1 MAANVYALCCV
12 FRAFAW
18 IAPPQHACCAATKEN
33 NHPNLRTAIR
43 ARAYLYRR
51 LPKMATYRSRKEL
64 NMFVIFGAAGN
75 VGRVSA
81 AALRRAGREVR
92 AVVRNDKQG
101 KVLAEIGCEIVI
113 ADQLDPVSVARAIEG
128 AYAVQMLCPVP
139 RADADPASTMRRMI
153 DVSADALRANPPQR
167 LLALSDYGAEHPSG
181 TGITTLFHYLE
192 TQLAP
197 IASQVTFL
205 RAAEHMHNWARLLP
219 IALARGVLPS
229 LHHPLTKLFP
239 TVAAQDVGLL
249 AAELLLDDRPAK
261 VSPRVVSIEGEA
273 RVSALDVARTLGEL
287 AHRPIT
293 AREVPRSQ
301 WAAMLQGA
309 GLGENHARLITDL
322 YDAHNAGRIDVET
335 EISERRFGS
344 TALEGMLASIL
355 AGVAA
360 TSTTTSPATSTAAA
374 AAR

>member
-1 MAANVYALCCV
+1 
-12 FRAFAW
+12 
-18 IAPPQHACCAATKEN
+18 
-33 NHPNLRTAIR
+33 
-43 ARAYLYRR
+43 
-51 LPKMATYRSRKEL
+51 
-64 NMFVIFGAAGN
+64 MFVIFGAAGN

-92 AVVRNDKQG
+92 AVVRHARQG
-101 KVLAEIGCEIVI
+101 DVLAEIGCEIAV
-113 ADQLDPVSVARAIEG
+113 ADLLDPASVARAIEG
-128 AYAVQMLCPVP
+128 AYAVQILCPVP
-139 RADADPASTMRRMI
+139 HADADPATTMRCMI
-153 DVSADALRANPPQR
+153 DVSAHALRTDPPQR

-197 IASQVTFL
+197 IDSQLTFL

-229 LHHPLTKLFP
+229 LHHPLSKLFP

-273 RVSALDVARTLGEL
+273 RISALDVARTLGAL
-287 AHRPIT
+287 AHRQIS
-293 AREVPRSQ
+293 AHEMPRGE
-301 WAAMLQGA
+301 WAAMLHGA
-309 GLGENHARLITDL
+309 GLSENHTRLITDL

-335 EISERRFGS
+335 EISERRFGA
-344 TALEGMLASIL
+344 TTLADVFASIL
-355 AGVAA
+355 TRVAA
-360 TSTTTSPATSTAAA
+360 TSNSTATATA
-374 AAR
+374 TATAR

>member
-1 MAANVYALCCV
+1 
-12 FRAFAW
+12 
-18 IAPPQHACCAATKEN
+18 
-33 NHPNLRTAIR
+33 
-43 ARAYLYRR
+43 
-51 LPKMATYRSRKEL
+51 
-64 NMFVIFGAAGN
+64 MFVIFGAAGN

-92 AVVRNDKQG
+92 AVVRNNKQG
-101 KVLAEIGCEIVI
+101 EVLAEIGCEIAV
-113 ADQLDPVSVARAIEG
+113 ADLLDPASVARAIDG
-128 AYAVQMLCPVP
+128 AYAVQILCPVP
-139 RADADPASTMRRMI
+139 HADADPVTTMRRMI

-167 LLALSDYGAEHPSG
+167 VLALSDYGAEHASG

-197 IASQVTFL
+197 VASQLTFL
-205 RAAEHMHNWARLLP
+205 RAAEHMHNWARILP

-229 LHHPLTKLFP
+229 LHHPLSKLFP

-273 RVSALDVARTLGEL
+273 RVSALDVADTLGEL
-287 AHRPIT
+287 AHRQIT
-293 AREVPRSQ
+293 AHEVPRSE
-301 WAAMLQGA
+301 WAAMLQAA
-309 GLGENHARLITDL
+309 GLGQNHARLVTDL

-344 TALEGMLASIL
+344 TALADVFAAIL
-355 AGVAA
+355 ARVAA
-360 TSTTTSPATSTAAA
+360 TSTATATATAAA
-374 AAR
+374 R